1 MAGRRAR
8 AVLHYKVQFFPVVR
22 FVLFKYFIVGGIAA
36 AFDLLFFILF
46 STWLN
51 LNYLLVAGVGFVI
64 ATAINYVLSIRIV
77 FESGA
82 QLDKRQE
89 IIAVYLVSGIGLIL
103 HEWILYMAVSS
114 FDLAG
119 ITGKVI
125 ATGSVFFWNYLV
137 RKYYV
142 FKSN

>member
-1 MAGRRAR
+1 M
-8 AVLHYKVQFFPVVR
+8 
-22 FVLFKYFIVGGIAA
+22 LFRYFIVGGIAA
-36 AFDLLFFILF
+36 AFDLLFFLLF

-64 ATAINYVLSIRIV
+64 ATAINYVISIRFV

-89 IIAVYLVSGIGLIL
+89 IVAVYVVSGIGLIL
-103 HEWILYMAVSS
+103 HEWILYTAVTS

>member
-1 MAGRRAR
+1 M
-8 AVLHYKVQFFPVVR
+8 
-22 FVLFKYFIVGGIAA
+22 LFKYFIVGGIAA
-36 AFDLLFFILF
+36 AFDLLFFLLF

-89 IIAVYLVSGIGLIL
+89 IVAVYIVSGIGLIL
-103 HEWILYMAVSS
+103 HEWILYTAVTS